1 MAETDSVAEATQGS
15 IGFNR
20 VCVHRYVRSHER
32 EALPLTASS
41 KLRKIKV
48 INHILQRYAR
58 AWVADPCSQ
67 TLARRKEL
75 RDSAVRMKAEI
86 DKHIHKTVLAPE
98 CLAFCAVIQE
108 KLPRELRDMSQRADL
123 GANSSCV

>member
-20 VCVHRYVRSHER
+20 ICVHRYVRSHKR

-58 AWVADPCSQ
+58 AWVADPGHVS
-67 TLARRKEL
+67 T
-75 RDSAVRMKAEI
+75 S
-86 DKHIHKTVLAPE
+86 
-98 CLAFCAVIQE
+98 
-108 KLPRELRDMSQRADL
+108 
-123 GANSSCV
+123 